1 MEKKKSLG
9 IIYIIISAFCFA
21 LMNLFVRLSG
31 DLPAIEKSFFR
42 NLVALL
48 VAFYMLK
55 RSGTTFRI
63 GKGNLPGLLIRS
75 IAGTVGIWCNFY
87 ALGKIDLADA
97 SILNKLSP
105 FFVLLFSVIILK
117 ESLTFFQAACVL
129 GAFVGAM
136 CIIKPGFISMASY
149 GIAPWIGA
157 LGGMAAGLAYT
168 YVRKLGEN
176 GVPGAMIV
184 FFFSTFSCLASLPYI
199 ALNYQPA
206 SWVQIGT
213 LLLAGCCAAGGQFAI
228 TAAYTHSPGREI
240 SIYDYTQIIFAT
252 LLGFLVLGEIPDA
265 LSFLGYAIIIAASLI
280 LFLYNNGKIG
290 HLKINNK
297 KDC

>member
-1 MEKKKSLG
+1 MKKNKSLG

-48 VAFYMLK
+48 VAFLMLK
-55 RSGTTFRI
+55 KAKIPFQI
-63 GKGNLPGLLIRS
+63 GKGNLSGLLIRS

-117 ESLTFFQAACVL
+117 ESLTFFQASCVVA
-129 GAFVGAM
+129 AFLGAM
-136 CIIKPGFISMASY
+136 CIIKPGFASMAAN

-157 LGGMAAGLAYT
+157 LGGLGAGLAYT

-184 FFFSTFSCLASLPYI
+184 FFFSSFSCLASLPYI
-199 ALNYQPA
+199 FLYYQPA
-206 SWVQIGT
+206 SWAQIGT

-252 LLGFLVLGEIPDA
+252 LLGFFILGEVPDA

-290 HLKINNK
+290 HLKEE
-297 KDC
+297 DC